1 MHACI
6 MVRTNSINFQFP
18 LIFICVHQISYKD
31 YDCSKI
37 YLQYSKKNKTMVFTY
52 IATDFESENSP
63 I

>member
-37 YLQYSKKNKTMVFTY
+37 YLQYSKKEQNNGVY
-52 IATDFESENSP
+52 LYSN
-63 I
+63 